1 MQAERREGGE
11 EGKGEEE
18 AERGEIST
26 RAGLTNDASLHMPH
40 LPSRFMLKLQTCLY
54 TMRVEKKKKRARHSA
69 RSSLPLFPQH
79 VTDPPCRKRHNSSP
93 VSYTSPYSHLPLFS
107 FPIFRPFPGGKV
119 IPGRYLFFLPRSSIA
134 KRFVYRSVIQS
145 ISLRRLPGNN

>member
-40 LPSRFMLKLQTCLY
+40 LPSRFMLKL
-54 TMRVEKKKKRARHSA
+54 
-69 RSSLPLFPQH
+69 
-79 VTDPPCRKRHNSSP
+79 
-93 VSYTSPYSHLPLFS
+93 
-107 FPIFRPFPGGKV
+107 
-119 IPGRYLFFLPRSSIA
+119 
-134 KRFVYRSVIQS
+134 
-145 ISLRRLPGNN
+145 